1 MFANDH
7 QVFPENEPVGPAKIA
22 FYGHVTCTEK
32 ETLDFNNVKAMQ
44 VTVRE
49 YTTNKSESSSCP
61 KCTESELHF

>member
-7 QVFPENEPVGPAKIA
+7 QVFSENEPVGPAKIT

-44 VTVRE
+44 ITVRE
-49 YTTNKSESSSCP
+49 YTTNKSES
-61 KCTESELHF
+61 